1 MSDTKSRRVIA
12 FSLSYDPFWGGAE
25 VAIREITSK
34 LPDYQFDLIT
44 ALLDGNSPRVEE
56 KGNIRIH
63 RVGFAKRNPAPSDLL
78 RLPWYL
84 TKVFYP
90 PLSFFKACRLIM
102 KERPAF
108 LWAVMS
114 YNAIGASLASML
126 FRVPLLITLQ
136 DGDSVEH
143 MFKRARI
150 RPFVWLIRS
159 AFKRARAVQAISRY
173 LAGLSKSLGF
183 KGEPVVVPNGVDLR
197 VLSEVDA
204 KETAALR
211 EYLKLPEQG
220 TILVTTSRL
229 VPKNGVE
236 YVIRAMP
243 ELPEV
248 IFVIAGDGPLRA
260 ELEELA
266 RSLGVEERVRF
277 AGALAHKDVAPF
289 LKLGSIFIRPSLSE
303 GLGISFLEAMAA
315 GVPIIATQVGG
326 ISDFLFD
333 PEKDAGAEPTGRAVE
348 RKDVPSIVRAVHLY
362 EGDREMTERIRK
374 NARAAAEKYD
384 WDLIAARMKEEVF
397 DRLS

>member
-1 MSDTKSRRVIA
+1 MSDTKPRRVIL
-12 FSLSYDPFWGGAE
+12 FSLSYDPFIAGAE
-25 VAIREITSK
+25 VAIREITSR
-34 LPDYQFDLIT
+34 LPDHHFELIT
-44 ALLDGNSPRVEE
+44 ARLDADTPRLEE

-63 RVGFAKRNPAPSDLL
+63 RVGFAKKNPVPQDLV

-84 TKVFYP
+84 SKVFYP
-90 PLSFFKACRLIM
+90 PLSFFKACRLIR

-114 YNAIGASLASML
+114 YTAIGAALAARL

-150 RPFVWLIRS
+150 RPFVWLIRL
-159 AFKRARAVQAISRY
+159 AFKEARSVQAISKF

-183 KGEPVVVPNGVDLR
+183 RGEPVVVPNGVDL
-197 VLSEVDA
+197 
-204 KETAALR
+204 AALTNVDMKEVTSLR
-211 EYLKLPEQG
+211 AHLELPERG
-220 TILVTTSRL
+220 IILVTTSRL

-243 ELPEV
+243 ELPEAT
-248 IFVIAGDGPLRA
+248 FLIAGDGPLRT
-260 ELEELA
+260 ELEELS
-266 RSLGVEERVRF
+266 RSLGVSERVRF
-277 AGALAHKDVAPF
+277 VGALSHKDVAPF
-289 LKLGSIFIRPSLSE
+289 LKLGSFFIRPSLSE

-315 GVPIIATQVGG
+315 EVPIIATQVGG

-333 PEKDAGAEPTGRAVE
+333 PEKDAGTEPTGRAVE
-348 RKDVPSIVRAVHLY
+348 RKDVPSIVRAVRLY
-362 EGDREMTERIRK
+362 EEDKEMTERIRR
-374 NARAAAEKYD
+374 NARRAAESYD
-384 WDLIAARMKEEVF
+384 WNLIAARMKTEVF